1 MARMHSRAK
10 GVSGS
15 KKPMK
20 KEVPT
25 WIRYK
30 PKEVEILVGKMA
42 KEGKTASQ
50 IGIMM
55 RDTYGIPDVKTLTG
69 KSISK
74 ILAAKKLL
82 PEVPEDLRALIRK
95 AAMIRKHLEENRQ
108 DKPALRG
115 LQLTEAKIMRLVKYY
130 KKSDRLPVD
139 WKYDPRKA
147 STYLE

>member
-15 KKPMK
+15 KKPQK

-25 WIRYK
+25 WTRYK

-42 KEGKTASQ
+42 KEGKTASM
-50 IGIMM
+50 IGITM
-55 RDTYGIPDVKTLTG
+55 RDTYGIPDVKSLTG

-74 ILAAKKLL
+74 ILAEKKLL
-82 PEVPEDLRALIRK
+82 PEVPEDLRDLIRK
-95 AAMIRKHLEENRQ
+95 AAMIRKHLEDNKQ

-115 LQLTEAKIMRLVKYY
+115 LQLTEAKINRLVKYY
-130 KKSDRLPVD
+130 KKTDRLAVD

>member
-15 KKPMK
+15 KKPLK

-25 WIRYK
+25 WTRYK

-42 KEGKTASQ
+42 KEGKTSSM

-55 RDTYGIPDVKTLTG
+55 RDTYGIPDVKSLTG

-74 ILAAKKLL
+74 ILAEKKLL
-82 PEVPEDLRALIRK
+82 PDVPEDLRDLIRK
-95 AAMIRKHLEENRQ
+95 AAMIRKHLEDNKQ

-115 LQLTEAKIMRLVKYY
+115 LQLTEAKINRLVKYY
-130 KKSDRLPVD
+130 KKTDRLAVD
-139 WKYDPRKA
+139 WKYEPKKA